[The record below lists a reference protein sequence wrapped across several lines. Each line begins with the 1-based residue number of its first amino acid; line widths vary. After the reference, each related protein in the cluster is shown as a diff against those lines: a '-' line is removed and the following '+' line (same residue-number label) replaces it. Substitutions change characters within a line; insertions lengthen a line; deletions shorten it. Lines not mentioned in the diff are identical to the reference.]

1 MKFISLIS
9 AIILNISVSINAQ
22 SDSFDH
28 SIFDKLLK
36 ENVNDKGLVDYQAFK
51 KNKLFD
57 DYINKIS
64 TADLSK
70 TEKQEKLAFLIN
82 AYNVLT
88 IKNVL
93 NNFPIDSPMDVEG
106 FFKENK
112 FIVAGMELTLDEIE
126 YNHILTIDKVLPH
139 FGLVCAAVSCPKLIR
154 EAYNGQSVFT
164 MLEENTRVF
173 LNDETKNRLDR
184 ESKTLYLSEIFKW
197 FRKSFEEKY
206 GSLLETTKHFINED
220 DKNFIDKN
228 EVEIKFIPYDWRLNS
243 Q

>member
-1 MKFISLIS
+1 MKYLILTF
-9 AIILNISVSINAQ
+9 AIILNISAFIDAQ
-22 SDSFDH
+22 SDNFDH

-36 ENVNDKGLVDYQAFK
+36 ENVNDDGLVNYQAFK
-51 KNKLFD
+51 ENKLFD

-70 TEKQEKLAFLIN
+70 IGKSEKLALLIN
-82 AYNVLT
+82 AYNALT

-93 NNFPIDSPMDVEG
+93 NNLPIESPMDVEG
-106 FFKENK
+106 FFKGKK
-112 FIVAGMELTLDEIE
+112 FTVGGIELTLDELE
-126 YNHILTIDKVLPH
+126 YKHILPMDKVLPH

-154 EAYNGQSVFT
+154 EAYNGKTVFT
-164 MLEENTRVF
+164 LLEENAKAF
-173 LNDETKNRLDR
+173 LNDNNKNRLDR

-206 GSLLETTKHFINED
+206 GSLLETTKNFINSD
-220 DKNFIDKN
+220 DKNFLDKN
-228 EVEIKFIPYDWRLNS
+228 EVEIKFIAYDWQLNS